1 MRKIILILILLIR
14 KLAFTQEKLYY
25 FYTSDSTLVGVKN
38 EKGKIII
45 PAQFSG
51 FRIYD
56 TENPINEPTI
66 EFWGTSF
73 KNKKYDKD
81 NPRIEAGEVY
91 DRNGKFL
98 YYPQWFD
105 NGNDIWEEG
114 LRRYVEKNKMG
125 FVDWFG
131 KKVLPA
137 KWDFATQ
144 FNYGYAIVYTG
155 GWKREFDKGG
165 EHWFIAPIS
174 KKSTS
179 YLINKKGIKV
189 KPLKK
194 SNNPKDYLYEGKYY
208 PYPFVYNNIEQK
220 IVDEINQLEILTE
233 INHPFDKKI
242 INHYE
247 IVNRPNKY
255 LPYYELKNFY
265 GQEKYNSPNNSLWV
279 NKKGEIFYKN
289 YDYKFIPL
297 KEYIRKILE
306 RIIED
311 QKQGYKTKDYP
322 INAEKQLKEIKKI
335 DFKIKV

>member
-1 MRKIILILILLIR
+1 MRKIILILILLIG

-56 TENPINEPTI
+56 TENPINEHTI
-66 EFWGTSF
+66 EFWGASF

-165 EHWFIAPIS
+165 EH
-174 KKSTS
+174 
-179 YLINKKGIKV
+179 L
-189 KPLKK
+189 
-194 SNNPKDYLYEGKYY
+194 
-208 PYPFVYNNIEQK
+208 
-220 IVDEINQLEILTE
+220 
-233 INHPFDKKI
+233 
-242 INHYE
+242 
-247 IVNRPNKY
+247 
-255 LPYYELKNFY
+255 
-265 GQEKYNSPNNSLWV
+265 
-279 NKKGEIFYKN
+279 
-289 YDYKFIPL
+289 
-297 KEYIRKILE
+297 
-306 RIIED
+306 
-311 QKQGYKTKDYP
+311 
-322 INAEKQLKEIKKI
+322 
-335 DFKIKV
+335 